1 VFLLSGI
8 SNAFERKKPQLS
20 VISDQI
26 SKIENVTGWM
36 KSPSSNWIS
45 RKNRI
50 PKYMSNDYDILQD
63 SEEYSLGIDN
73 FQLLELREVKIEE
86 QKYYL
91 LLKHQKGGSYKYP
104 NIKEDWSYNYQV
116 RGYIF

>member
-8 SNAFERKKPQLS
+8 SNAFEREKPQLP

-63 SEEYSLGIDN
+63 SVEYSLGIDN

-91 LLKHQKGGSYKYP
+91 LLK
-104 NIKEDWSYNYQV
+104 YQRRLV
-116 RGYIF
+116 L